1 MFLLLYYICINYYVI
16 YGFFLWE
23 ILFGKERR
31 CVFCCSVL
39 MVVGVGR
46 GFFVRVFI
54 VVFY

>member
-1 MFLLLYYICINYYVI
+1 MFLLLYYICII
-16 YGFFLWE
+16 LWE
-23 ILFGKERR
+23 ILVGKERR